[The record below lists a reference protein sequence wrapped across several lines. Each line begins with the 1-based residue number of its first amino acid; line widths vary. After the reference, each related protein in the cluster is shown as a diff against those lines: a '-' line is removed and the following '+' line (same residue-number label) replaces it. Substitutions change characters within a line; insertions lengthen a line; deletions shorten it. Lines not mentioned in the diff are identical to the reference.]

1 MERLVDIGQ
10 TKNDNENYEITVSY
24 NKENSTLTI
33 SDNGIGMTE
42 EVKEY
47 ISQVAF
53 SGAVDF
59 LGNIKKQPIK
69 TVLLVISVWFLFC
82 IYGV

>member
-1 MERLVDIGQ
+1 LERLVDIGQ

-69 TVLLVISVWFLFC
+69 TVLLVISVFC